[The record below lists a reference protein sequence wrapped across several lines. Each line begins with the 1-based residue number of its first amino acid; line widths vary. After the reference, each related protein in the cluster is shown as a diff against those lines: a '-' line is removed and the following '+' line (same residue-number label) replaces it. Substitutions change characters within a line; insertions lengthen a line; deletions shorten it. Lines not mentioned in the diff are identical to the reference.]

1 MIGVETRAPL
11 GESERGS
18 SSANSTGLPNTG
30 ALGPDVATLMVF
42 KRRVDGD
49 GLGRLLLVS
58 SIQESL
64 RDNEIRS
71 VSDLASSARRFKY
84 CQHVWLGPTRRYPPQ
99 ALGLTAGNC
108 GTG

>member
-1 MIGVETRAPL
+1 
-11 GESERGS
+11 
-18 SSANSTGLPNTG
+18 
-30 ALGPDVATLMVF
+30 MVF

-84 CQHVWLGPTRRYPPQ
+84 CQYVWLGPTRRCPPQ
-99 ALGLTAGNC
+99 ALGLTAGQLRLDARHYRSDFLSRS
-108 GTG
+108 GYFTASMRDLSR